1 MKFTKSK
8 AGFTLVEL
16 LIVIVILGILA
27 GIAVP
32 AYTGYVT
39 KAKAAGDNQVVAA
52 IKTAADSALVGVGTV
67 EEIEVV
73 IDTNGNATS
82 VTAKIGSTYYTL
94 SGTDTSGTEDPNIM
108 ADYAL
113 YMEGTIVKFKQDVNN
128 ASWTTVGGWVFSD
141 VTPANPAPGGNGG
154 AAG

>member
-32 AYTGYVT
+32 AYTGYVK
-39 KAKAAGDNQVVAA
+39 KAEAAGDNQVVAA
-52 IKTAADSALVGVGTV
+52 IKTAADSALVGEGTV
-67 EEIEVV
+67 EVIEVR
-73 IDTNGNATS
+73 TGTGAY
-82 VTAKIGSTYYTL
+82 VTATVGSTTYTL
-94 SGTDTSGTEDPNIM
+94 SGTGPSDSTKDPNIM

-113 YMEGTIVKFKQDVNN
+113 YMEGT
-128 ASWTTVGGWVFSD
+128 TVAFQQEGIDTATWNYSTGWVFS
-141 VTPANPAPGGNGG
+141 VAPGGGS
-154 AAG
+154 AG

>member
-8 AGFTLVEL
+8 AGFTLVAL

-67 EEIEVV
+67 DSIYVGISSNV
-73 IDTNGNATS
+73 ATTVTATIDT
-82 VTAKIGSTYYTL
+82 KTYVL
-94 SGTDTSGTEDPNIM
+94 FGTDTNNSTPQSVRD
-108 ADYAL
+108 DFAL
-113 YMEGTIVKFKQDVNN
+113 YMDGTTVKFKQDNLGAAN
-128 ASWTTVGGWVFSD
+128 WTTSTGWEF
-141 VTPANPAPGGNGG
+141 TKTAGG

>member
-67 EEIEVV
+67 DQ
-73 IDTNGNATS
+73 IDVAIDENGNASS
-82 VTAKIGSTYYTL
+82 VTAKIGNAYYVL
-94 SGTDTSGTEDPNIM
+94 SGTAPSGSTEDENIM

-113 YMEGTIVKFKQDVNN
+113 YIGSTTIKFKQDVNN
-128 ASWTTVGGWVFSD
+128 ASWTTADGWVFSN
-141 VTPANPAPGGNGG
+141 VTPAGGGG
-154 AAG
+154 GGD

>member
-39 KAKAAGDNQVVAA
+39 KAEAAGDNQVVAA
-52 IKTAADSALVGVGTV
+52 IKTAADSALVGKGTV
-67 EEIEVV
+67 KEIEVL
-73 IDTNGNATS
+73 TGTGAY
-82 VTAKIGSTYYTL
+82 VTATVGSTTYTL
-94 SGTDTSGTEDPNIM
+94 SGTAPSGTEDPNIM

-113 YMEGTIVKFKQDVNN
+113 YMEGTTVAFQQEGIDTATWNYSTGWKFSV
-128 ASWTTVGGWVFSD
+128 
-141 VTPANPAPGGNGG
+141 APGGG

>member
-39 KAKAAGDNQVVAA
+39 KAEAAGDNQVVAA
-52 IKTAADSALVGVGTV
+52 IKTAADSALVGEGTV

-73 IDTNGNATS
+73 ISNKVATKI
-82 VTAKIGSTYYTL
+82 TATVDDNPYVLY
-94 SGTDTSGTEDPNIM
+94 GTDPDNSAPQNIR
-108 ADYAL
+108 DDFAL
-113 YMEGTIVKFKQDVNN
+113 YMDGTTFTFKQDVDN
-128 ASWTTVGGWVFSD
+128 ASWTPDDGWVFSD
-141 VTPANPAPGGNGG
+141 VTPAGGAPG
-154 AAG
+154 AAN

>member
-67 EEIEVV
+67 DSIYVST
-73 IDTNGNATS
+73 DGGTL
-82 VTAKIGSTYYTL
+82 VTAVVNNTTYLL
-94 SGTDTSGTEDPNIM
+94 SGEDDGCEKDESVM
-108 ADYAL
+108 RDYAL
-113 YMEGTIVKFKQDVNN
+113 YMDGTTVTFKQEGVDTANWT
-128 ASWTTVGGWVFSD
+128 ASGGWEFTS
-141 VTPANPAPGGNGG
+141 TPANPAPGGGG
-154 AAG
+154 AS